1 MACSIRGCGPGS
13 VVASAAAAVV
23 SRRRTLP
30 RRPPLVTLL
39 ALTVLGIIVLACIAA
54 PLIARH
60 DPTAL
65 DPSAAFA
72 SPSSEHWFGTDN
84 LGRDLFARVVYGG
97 RISLGV
103 AAGATVISMLLGC
116 LWGFTAAVRRGWVDE
131 VLMRLADVAMA
142 IPQMLFALVLVAA
155 FGASAAGLALIVGVL
170 LVPVTARIV
179 RGAVLGELE
188 SEYYSA
194 AVAYGASQRRL
205 VLREVLPNVAA
216 PLGVQAAI
224 NAANAIVLEAALS
237 FVGLGVQP
245 PDASWGT
252 LLQQGYQQMYQS
264 LSGVIFPA
272 VAIFLTIWTL
282 NLLADQLGGVDDLRG
297 RTG

>member
-1 MACSIRGCGPGS
+1 
-13 VVASAAAAVV
+13 VASVPV
-23 SRRRTLP
+23 PVLRRRA
-30 RRPPLVTLL
+30 RRQHAGARAVAISVL
-39 ALTVLGIIVLACIAA
+39 AVIVLACVFA
-54 PLIARH
+54 PVIARY

-65 DPSAAFA
+65 APADAFSGPSAD
-72 SPSSEHWFGTDN
+72 HWFGTDN
-84 LGRDLFARVVYGG
+84 LGRDVFARVLHGG

-103 AAGATVISMLLGC
+103 TAGATVVSMVLGC
-116 LWGFTAAVRRGWVDE
+116 LWGFAAALRRGFVDE

-142 IPQMLFALVLVAA
+142 IPQMLLALVLVAA
-155 FGASAAGLALIVGVL
+155 FGASAPGLALIIGVL
-170 LVPVTARIV
+170 LVPVTARLV
-179 RGAVLGELE
+179 RAAVLGELE
-188 SEYYSA
+188 SEYYTA
-194 AVAYGASQRRL
+194 AVAYGASSPQL
-205 VLREVLPNVAA
+205 VFREVLPNVAA
-216 PLGVQAAI
+216 PLGVQGAI

-272 VAIFLTIWTL
+272 VPIFLTIWML
-282 NLLADQLGGVDDLRG
+282 NLLADELGGVDDLRG

>member
-1 MACSIRGCGPGS
+1 
-13 VVASAAAAVV
+13 VASVPVPVV
-23 SRRRTLP
+23 RRRARRLE
-30 RRPPLVTLL
+30 RRPGIRAVAISVL
-39 ALTVLGIIVLACIAA
+39 AVIVLACVFA
-54 PLIARH
+54 PVIARY

-65 DPSAAFA
+65 APADAFSGASAD
-72 SPSSEHWFGTDN
+72 HWFGTDN
-84 LGRDLFARVVYGG
+84 LGRDLFARVLDGG

-103 AAGATVISMLLGC
+103 AAGATVVSMVLGC
-116 LWGFTAAVRRGWVDE
+116 LWGFAAALRRGIVEE

-142 IPQMLFALVLVAA
+142 IPQMLLALVLVAA
-155 FGASAAGLALIVGVL
+155 FGASAPGLALIIGAL
-170 LVPVTARIV
+170 LVPVTARLV
-179 RGAVLGELE
+179 RAAVMGELE
-188 SEYYSA
+188 SEYYTA
-194 AVAYGASQRRL
+194 AVAYGASSPRL
-205 VLREVLPNVAA
+205 VFREVLPNVGA

-272 VAIFLTIWTL
+272 VPIFLTIWML
-282 NLLADQLGGVDDLRG
+282 NLLADELGGVDDLRG

>member
-1 MACSIRGCGPGS
+1 MAS
-13 VVASAAAAVV
+13 VSALALRRRDRPLGRRRRPRVRAVAIAVLAVV
-23 SRRRTLP
+23 
-30 RRPPLVTLL
+30 
-39 ALTVLGIIVLACIAA
+39 VLACLVA
-54 PLIARH
+54 PLVARY

-65 DPSAAFA
+65 APADAFA
-72 SPSSEHWFGTDN
+72 RASGEHWFGTDN

-103 AAGATVISMLLGC
+103 AGGATVVSMLVGC
-116 LWGFTAAVRRGWVDE
+116 LWGFVAALRRGIADE

-142 IPQMLFALVLVAA
+142 IPQMLLALVLVAA
-155 FGASAAGLALIVGVL
+155 FGASAPGLALIIGLL
-170 LVPVTARIV
+170 LVPVTARLV
-179 RGAVLGELE
+179 RSAVLGETE
-188 SEYYSA
+188 AEYYSA
-194 AVAYGASQRRL
+194 AVAYGASRRRL
-205 VLREVLPNVAA
+205 VFGEVLPNVAA

-252 LLQQGYQQMYQS
+252 LLQQGYEQMYQS

-272 VAIFLTIWTL
+272 VPIFVTIWML
-282 NLLADQLGGVDDLRG
+282 NLLADELGGVDDLRG